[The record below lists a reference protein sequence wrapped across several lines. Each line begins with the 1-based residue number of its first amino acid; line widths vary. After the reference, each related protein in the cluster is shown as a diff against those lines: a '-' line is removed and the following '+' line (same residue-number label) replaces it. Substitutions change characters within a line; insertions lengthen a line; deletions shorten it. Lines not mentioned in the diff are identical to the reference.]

1 MQIEIK
7 INGEAAELHDVLRAL
22 LNSTA
27 PATAAE
33 VNSIDLRKPAATK
46 APAKAKEPT
55 VVPTPNPEPQQ
66 TAAPEAKPT
75 PQPEPQPEVSNPS
88 TDAAISFEEFRAA
101 VGAAALLNKDA
112 VKAVL
117 KKYDATKTSE
127 VIPEL
132 YAECLTDIKAIK

>member
-1 MQIEIK
+1 MTIEIK

-27 PATAAE
+27 PQPEANT
-33 VNSIDLRKPAATK
+33 IDLRKSTK

-55 VVPTPNPEPQQ
+55 PQPATAPEPQ
-66 TAAPEAKPT
+66 T
-75 PQPEPQPEVSNPS
+75 PEPQAPEPQAQEPQAQGP
-88 TDAAISFEEFRAA
+88 TTHTFEEFRYE
-101 VGAAALLNKDA
+101 VGAAALKDKAA

-117 KKYDATKTSE
+117 QKYDATKTSE

-132 YAECLTDIKAIK
+132 YAECIADLKAIN